1 MIEVKEDLLIPE
13 RELSFT
19 FSRSSKPGGQKVNK
33 VSTRVTLLFDV
44 RRSPSLTE
52 RQRTL
57 ILARLQTRIT
67 KNGILRVVSQKYR
80 TQGANREAAT
90 ERFAEL
96 LGEALSEQPPRKKRR
111 VPKEVRERR
120 LKDKKRRSRFHD
132 EAESSHQEVL
142 GQ

>member
-1 MIEVKEDLLIPE
+1 VIEIKEDLLIPE
-13 RELSFT
+13 HELSFT

-44 RRSPSLTE
+44 QRSPSLTE
-52 RQRTL
+52 RQRAR

-80 TQGANREAAT
+80 TQGANRGAVI
-90 ERFAEL
+90 ERFADL
-96 LGEALSEQPPRKKRR
+96 LREALSEQPPRKKRR

-120 LKDKKRRSRFHD
+120 LRDKKRRSLLKRERTKIH
-132 EAESSHQEVL
+132 EPTE
-142 GQ
+142 